1 MKVQCLHCGRKHTGI
16 TQRLLC
22 VIGSSTSPAG
32 ESSALLICL
41 CFRTATR
48 PGFPHLPHRE
58 RLQTTG
64 YRFRISVGQCQSVEM
79 FFSFSYLTLI
89 CLLIKLNLLMFSR
102 VYFDDLSYQINGLAR
117 MRH

>member
-1 MKVQCLHCGRKHTGI
+1 MRARLCSFVCVLEQRPVQ
-16 TQRLLC
+16 
-22 VIGSSTSPAG
+22 V
-32 ESSALLICL
+32 
-41 CFRTATR
+41 
-48 PGFPHLPHRE
+48 FPHLPHRE

-102 VYFDDLSYQINGLAR
+102 VYFDDLSYQIKVLAR